1 MNGWCPPGIQDG
13 NSRWRQL
20 VLVWR
25 PLALCALLWSP
36 CQGNGLVTIHSERL
50 HREVPVALHVPAADI
65 LVPWIKAH
73 PGSRMLLVLFLPGA
87 FDGPEEFLKEG
98 LEAFLSDQE
107 AKGTIP
113 PRASGW
119 L

>member
-1 MNGWCPPGIQDG
+1 M
-13 NSRWRQL
+13 L
-20 VLVWR
+20 AWR
-25 PLALCALLWSP
+25 PLALCAILLCSP
-36 CQGNGLVTIHSERL
+36 CHGNGLETIRSARL
-50 HREVPVALHVPAADI
+50 NRDVPVALHVPSADI
-65 LVPWIKAH
+65 LAPWIKAH
-73 PGSRMLLVLFLPGA
+73 PGSRMRLVLFLPGA